1 MLVLGI
7 VSSENVF
14 FDQTVLLGFCFYLY
28 GSCCLLNLAN
38 FNSKCTSMRRF
49 FISISAILFL
59 FACSPHLSVYQI
71 TTRNIPVNIQTS
83 TVDSLVQTIVK
94 PYRDSIEHDMSKL
107 LAVSATPLVKGKPE
121 SKLTNLVS
129 DILLEYG
136 RTYCKI
142 KNLNMIPD
150 ASYTNYGGLRA
161 SLPKGDI
168 TVENVFGLMPFE
180 NEIVLIKISGESVQK
195 MAESIA
201 SRGGEGIAGL
211 VLGIKDGKAATL
223 KMAGKSINPGSLYW
237 LVTSDYIANGGDQ
250 MSMFSN
256 PVERINTKVK
266 IRDVIIQ
273 ALSDRYKK
281 NGIISVKEDGRIY
294 NEQ

>member
-1 MLVLGI
+1 
-7 VSSENVF
+7 
-14 FDQTVLLGFCFYLY
+14 
-28 GSCCLLNLAN
+28 
-38 FNSKCTSMRRF
+38 MRRF

-94 PYRDSIEHDMSKL
+94 PYRGSIQHDMSKL

-180 NEIVLIKISGESVQK
+180 NEIVLIKISGESIQK